1 VGLNRYLQP
10 IFTAALF
17 TVVNR
22 GSNSMPSMDE
32 WIFSNV
38 VYTYN
43 RILFSLKMEG
53 NSSTLY
59 NTDEP

>member
-1 VGLNRYLQP
+1 LQP

-38 VYTYN
+38 VYTYD